1 MRAGCACVLGS
12 LLLAGLSA
20 CGQVDTH
27 VLSQPDTPSAVAPSI
42 ATQPTDQVI
51 KVGEQATF
59 AVEATGSAP
68 LSYQW
73 QQNGASIAGATAANY
88 TTPAAIPDNDGD
100 MFAVVISNSAG
111 SVASSSARLSV
122 TAPAIAPSI
131 TTQPTD
137 QSITSGQTATFSV
150 VAGGTAPLS
159 YQWQKNGT
167 AISGATSASY
177 TTPTETTADSGATFA
192 VVVSNSAGSAT
203 SRSAKLNVAAS
214 GGPVA
219 PSITVQPADQSI
231 KAGQTATYSVTA
243 TGTAPLSY
251 QWRRNGTAIAG
262 ATSAGYTTAAQ
273 TTADSGA
280 TFAVVVSNSA
290 GSVISRAARLTVSA
304 VAVAPTITTQPADQS
319 IHAGQTATF
328 SVVASGTAPLSY
340 QWRKNG
346 AAIAGATA
354 ASYTT
359 PAETTADHGATFAV
373 VVTNSAGSVTSRSAR
388 LTVGPALTQGTDV
401 VTFKNDRARTGQNLT
416 ETVLTLANVNATTF
430 GKLRFLST
438 DGKVDAQP
446 LYLSALTVGG
456 ATHNVVFVA
465 TENDSVYAFD
475 ADSGALLWHVSVLPA
490 GETVSD
496 LPTYGCDQTSPTI
509 GITATPVIDR
519 GAGAHG
525 VMYLVAMSKANSS
538 PTYHHRVHALDVTTG
553 AEVSNGPVD
562 IAATY
567 PSSGGTATFDPAQYQ
582 ERAALLLSKGTIYTS
597 FTSHCDVPPYSGWII
612 AYNQTTL
619 ARTAVLNVAPN
630 SGGVGPAIWMS
641 GGGPAADAAG
651 SVYLLTAN
659 GAFETALDANG
670 FPNHQDYGNSF
681 LKLSNTGGTLSVVDY
696 FTMFNEVAESG
707 GDIDLGS
714 GGAMLLPDLTDAGGT
729 LRRLAVGAGKDGN
742 IYVVNRDSMGK
753 FNATGNNIW
762 QQLTHVIGDGTGT
775 GSGTSGGVWSTP
787 AYFNGTVYYG
797 PTGSGLCAFRIT
809 SARLSASP
817 SSLSAVGFVHPG
829 TSPAVSANG
838 SSNGIVWAHQNT
850 SPAALYAFDA
860 GNLGRKLYDSSQAA
874 NGRDQFGAG
883 NKFITPMIADGKV
896 FVGTQTGV
904 AVFGLLP

>member
-1 MRAGCACVLGS
+1 
-12 LLLAGLSA
+12 
-20 CGQVDTH
+20 VDTH

-42 ATQPTDQVI
+42 ATQPTDQMI
-51 KVGEQATF
+51 KVGDQATF

-73 QQNGASIAGATAANY
+73 QQNGAGIAGATAANY

-100 MFAVVISNSAG
+100 MFAVIISNSAG
-111 SVASSSARLSV
+111 RVASSSARLSV

-167 AISGATSASY
+167 AVSGATSASY
-177 TTPTETTADSGATFA
+177 TTSAETTADSGATFA

-262 ATSAGYTTAAQ
+262 ATSASYTTPAE

-319 IHAGQTATF
+319 IRAGQTATF

-346 AAIAGATA
+346 AAIAGATSA
-354 ASYTT
+354 RYTT
-359 PAETTADHGATFAV
+359 PAETTTDNGATFAV
-373 VVTNSAGSVTSRSAR
+373 VVTNSAGSVTSRSAL

-401 VTFKNDRARTGQNLT
+401 VTYKNDLARTGQNLA
-416 ETVLTLANVNATTF
+416 ETVLTLANVNSTSF

-475 ADSGALLWHVSVLPA
+475 ADSGAVLWQVSVLPA

-496 LPTYGCDQTSPTI
+496 LPTYGCDQTVPTI

-519 GAGAHG
+519 AAGAHG
-525 VMYLVAMSKANSS
+525 VIYVVAMSKANAS
-538 PTYHHRVHALDVTTG
+538 PTYHQRLHALDVSTG
-553 AEVSNGPVD
+553 AEVFNGPVD

-582 ERAALLLSKGTIYTS
+582 ERAALLLSQGTIYTS

-619 ARTAVLNVAPN
+619 ARTGVLNVAPN

-641 GGGPAADAAG
+641 GGGPAADSAG
-651 SVYLLTAN
+651 NVYLLTAN

-670 FPNHQDYGNSF
+670 FPNQQDYGNSF
-681 LKLSNTGGTLSVVDY
+681 LKLSTTGGTLRVADY
-696 FTMFNEVAESG
+696 FTMFNEVLESAL
-707 GDIDLGS
+707 DLDLGS
-714 GGAMLLPDLTDAGGT
+714 GSAMLLPDLTDAAGT
-729 LRRLAVGAGKDGN
+729 VRHLAVGAGKDGN
-742 IYVVNRDSMGK
+742 IYVVNRDSLGK
-753 FNATGNNIW
+753 FSASGNNIW
-762 QQLTHVIGDGTGT
+762 QQLTHVIGDGTGN
-775 GSGTSGGVWSTP
+775 GGGVWSTP
-787 AYFNGTVYYG
+787 AYFNHTVYFG
-797 PTGSGLCAFRIT
+797 VRGGN
-809 SARLSASP
+809 LSAFAITNALLSTSV
-817 SSLSAVGFVHPG
+817 SSYSAVDFFYPG

-838 SSNGIVWAHQNT
+838 ASNGIVWAHQNT
-850 SPAALYAFDA
+850 NPAAVLYAFDA
-860 GNLGRKLYDSSQAA
+860 GNLGHQLYNSSQAA

-896 FVGTQTGV
+896 FVGTQAGV